1 MRVSIVSRWDE
12 MDCSRSCLVRSNVAY
27 WDGENVMEDNSD
39 WIWDSLDAV
48 VVRFDAS
55 LGLGLVQLHCY
66 RVFEKLCGRGI
77 GYIIMMNTISLACT
91 DL

>member
-55 LGLGLVQLHCY
+55 L
-66 RVFEKLCGRGI
+66 EDDLC
-77 GYIIMMNTISLACT
+77 SLFMSFST
-91 DL
+91 DCVYVYGVCV